1 MDQCHVEFSFIY
13 SLPKS
18 HLNQQRSCLAE
29 TAAAEDDLTG
39 KPSGFVRGEKGC
51 DQPDVF
57 RHAGSPQRSQR
68 FDLACDLLVSLH
80 GTRALGVDYAR
91 VDRIH
96 PDVLR
101 SEFLREY
108 AGNSV

>member
-1 MDQCHVEFSFIY
+1 MDKCHVEFSFIY
-13 SLPKS
+13 FLPKS
-18 HLNQQRSCLAE
+18 HLNQQTSCLAE

-51 DQPDVF
+51 DQPNVF
-57 RHAGSPQRSQR
+57 RHAGSTQRSQGL
-68 FDLACDLLVSLH
+68 DLVCDLLVGLH
-80 GTRALGVDYAR
+80 GPCALGVDYAR
-91 VDRIH
+91 VDGVH
-96 PDVLR
+96 ADVLR